1 MTSSNINKIV
11 RSNLNLKPWV
21 LSKNSTEIVNAC
33 IKNIYQQIPNNFR
46 NGLKQTKMA
55 SARLENMG
63 PVRSFR
69 NQAPITIPEIKP
81 KPIKKQK
88 IVQRQEKLLSLLGTA
103 EKHSTQ
109 IKKNSVANLG
119 SGKKL
124 LKSPNCKIYGSRRFG
139 SSASSSHTSL
149 FRRHDDRHSQ
159 RHYPINYLLR
169 SFNTGQFDRTLTKN
183 LVESRNQNVEGRLG
197 SVQDAEKF
205 SSMMLN
211 DLMVVD
217 KAVLRRLSAG
227 ARTKSTKKETHFTV
241 KDRLNTW
248 HHPPS
253 IDQFRDITLIDK
265 ALQKRTSYD
274 QTAWENISAEHR
286 AFIKKSIPAVPFRH
300 PAPPKEYFTSP
311 HDRDNTELHEKHRRQ
326 RMKKLGLIEN
336 SPRCSKQRIDNPNS
350 TNGFEE
356 SSTQKPQPQ
365 PQHQVVETYYAI
377 NYPKATSNDKPG
389 GAHNQLESPLAQ
401 FEATREV
408 VNRSRRQPSV
418 SHFPAVNTSA
428 ASVKQLIASPD
439 NISSPSPLSA
449 NAHYQKEELIADDSD
464 QAEQSEN
471 LAIKNPDM
479 PIILTSP
486 LAASVNANT
495 NSSYGSY
502 RYNRSSY
509 FPPTKY

>member
-55 SARLENMG
+55 SARLENVG

-88 IVQRQEKLLSLLGTA
+88 VVQRQEKLLSLLGTA

-169 SFNTGQFDRTLTKN
+169 SFNTGQFDRTLTKS

-227 ARTKSTKKETHFTV
+227 AKAKSTKKETHFTV
-241 KDRLNTW
+241 KDRLNAW

-286 AFIKKSIPAVPFRH
+286 AFVKKSIPAVPFRH

-311 HDRDNTELHEKHRRQ
+311 HDRNNTELHEKHRRQ
-326 RMKKLGLIEN
+326 RMKKLGLIDS
-336 SPRCSKQRIDNPNS
+336 SPRSSKQRIDNPTS
-350 TNGFEE
+350 TNGLEE

-365 PQHQVVETYYAI
+365 HQVGEIYNAI
-377 NYPKATSNDKPG
+377 NYAKATSAGKAG
-389 GAHNQLESPLAQ
+389 GTYNQPESSSAQ
-401 FEATREV
+401 FEATREA

-418 SHFPAVNTSA
+418 SYFPAVNPNTST
-428 ASVKQLIASPD
+428 VKPLVAPPD
-439 NISSPSPLSA
+439 NIPSPSPLSA
-449 NAHYQKEELIADDSD
+449 NAHSQKEELITDDLD
-464 QAEQSEN
+464 QAEECEKSN
-471 LAIKNPDM
+471 LAMKSPTT
-479 PIILTSP
+479 PTILTSP
-486 LAASVNANT
+486 LAASVNANI